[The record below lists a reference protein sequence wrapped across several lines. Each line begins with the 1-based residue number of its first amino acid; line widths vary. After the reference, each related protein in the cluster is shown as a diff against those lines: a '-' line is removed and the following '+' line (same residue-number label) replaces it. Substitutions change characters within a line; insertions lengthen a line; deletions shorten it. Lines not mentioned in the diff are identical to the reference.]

1 MYISELIYRLQ
12 NIQKK
17 EGDLN
22 IKNVN
27 HIMYNYDWF
36 EKWLILKE

>member
-1 MYISELIYRLQ
+1 MLISELIYKLQ

-27 HIMYNYDWF
+27 RICYNFDWF

>member
-1 MYISELIYRLQ
+1 MHISELIYKLK

-17 EGDLN
+17 EGDLD

-27 HIMYNYDWF
+27 HIYYNYDWF